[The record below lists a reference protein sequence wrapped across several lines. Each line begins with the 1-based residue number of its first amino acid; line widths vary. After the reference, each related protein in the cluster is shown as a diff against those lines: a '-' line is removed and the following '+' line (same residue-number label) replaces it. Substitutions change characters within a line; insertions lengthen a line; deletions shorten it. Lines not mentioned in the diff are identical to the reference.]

1 MFRCTWWLYSGQ
13 VFQLC
18 NAKYE
23 TVLNTDIYCGLEI
36 KNSGSSSGIDFRYLE
51 QRKKHPVQFE
61 TFGYREWALDRRC
74 NGGPQADLQLSE
86 QQREGQ
92 AGYFGYL
99 AGTRCFLSGK

>member
-36 KNSGSSSGIDFRYLE
+36 KNRGSGSGIDFRYLE
-51 QRKKHPVQFE
+51 QRKKQCSLRHLGIE
-61 TFGYREWALDRRC
+61 
-74 NGGPQADLQLSE
+74 NGRWTGGAMEDLRQTCSFLNSSVKARQATL
-86 QQREGQ
+86 GI
-92 AGYFGYL
+92 
-99 AGTRCFLSGK
+99 